1 MKTFAFVSLSHEKE
15 ITCKKKKKQIY
26 INAKFDFYEQL
37 YHI

>member
-15 ITCKKKKKQIY
+15 ITCKKKKQIY